1 MSDRQELSP
10 STWIDNEY
18 ISNNSLWVSL
28 SAFIVAHSLLCGGF
42 YIYINLLL
50 FFFYLQNTG
59 CTVYSTC
66 LEWKIWKKNMK
77 HAMEYYI
84 DINSD
89 ILMILNILIY
99 IDIISANKSLKWD
112 MVTNVIQSHA
122 CVQIGNEFMQ
132 FNFT

>member
-1 MSDRQELSP
+1 
-10 STWIDNEY
+10 
-18 ISNNSLWVSL
+18 
-28 SAFIVAHSLLCGGF
+28 
-42 YIYINLLL
+42 
-50 FFFYLQNTG
+50 
-59 CTVYSTC
+59 
-66 LEWKIWKKNMK
+66 MK